1 MISEALFQKGFQAW
15 LHKVDVILGD
25 VHPWLTHETYQKTDW
40 RAMYTCGYL
49 AVTAVYEATKGKIG
63 STIHG

>member
-15 LHKVDVILGD
+15 LHKVDLILND
-25 VHPWLTHETYQKTDW
+25 AHPWLTHDTYNADW
-40 RAMYTCGYL
+40 RAMYSCGYL
-49 AVTAVYEATKGKIG
+49 AVTAVYEATKGQIG